1 MSWGAQYKF
10 SISVQDLQRDI
21 EKHSTGVAS
30 VLNLCE
36 VLLHDCDACAT
47 ETECESIQQATRGL
61 DRRWRNICAVA
72 MERRLKW
79 VCLYCIVCFYCISEQ
94 INAALHHRIPK
105 LWTVLEI
112 KCVEMK
118 HRTIKIN
125 SVKKSK
131 VESELFRRVKP
142 GHQRNRC
149 ESMWCY
155 WLIVWGLFQ
164 SWLQHVMNCLTA

>member
-1 MSWGAQYKF
+1 MTWEAQYKC

-47 ETECESIQQATRGL
+47 ESECESIQQATRGL

-79 VCLYCIVCFYCISEQ
+79 VCLYCISEQ
-94 INAALHHRIPK
+94 INAALHHRSPK
-105 LWTVLEI
+105 LWTVVSIYADCTWI
-112 KCVEMK
+112 KCDE
-118 HRTIKIN
+118 N
-125 SVKKSK
+125 
-131 VESELFRRVKP
+131 EA
-142 GHQRNRC
+142 QYN
-149 ESMWCY
+149 
-155 WLIVWGLFQ
+155 Q
-164 SWLQHVMNCLTA
+164 N